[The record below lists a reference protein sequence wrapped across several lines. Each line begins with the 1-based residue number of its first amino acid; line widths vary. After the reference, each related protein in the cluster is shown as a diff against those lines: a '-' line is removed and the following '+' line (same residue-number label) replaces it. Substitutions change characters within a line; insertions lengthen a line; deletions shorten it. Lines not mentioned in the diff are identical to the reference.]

1 MKHVARM
8 LSLLVLGALIAA
20 PASAE
25 LKTPRPSPNATVTQV
40 IGLTDSKITYSRPS
54 VKGRAI
60 WGGLVP
66 YGQPWRTGANEATT
80 VTFSSDVTVQGQKL
94 PAGTY
99 SLYTVP
105 TEGEWTVVL
114 NKGTELPSSDKFK
127 KEDDVVR
134 VQVKPQMVADS
145 QESMSL
151 GFENVKLESADLV
164 LRWEKLR
171 LPVAIGVQTVTPFLA
186 SARTEIA
193 AAKADD
199 WRTPYQ
205 AANTLFT
212 FELEPALAKE
222 WVEKSVKV
230 QENHTN
236 LSLKARMQAKAG
248 DTKLAIATGE
258 KAVKA
263 GKASKEKVD
272 TSATEKLVAEWSAKK

>member
-8 LSLLVLGALIAA
+8 LSLLALGALIAA

-25 LKTPRPSPNATVTQV
+25 LKTPRPSPNATATQV
-40 IGLTDSKITYSRPS
+40 IGITDAKITYSRPS
-54 VKGRAI
+54 VKGRKI

-94 PAGTY
+94 PAGAY

-105 TEGEWTVVL
+105 TEGEWTVVF
-114 NKGTELPSSDKFK
+114 NKGKELPSSDAFK
-127 KEDDVVR
+127 KDDDVVR
-134 VQVKPQMVADS
+134 VQVKPELVGDS
-145 QESMSL
+145 QESLSL

-171 LPVAIGVQTVTPFLA
+171 LPVAIGVETVAPFLA

-236 LSLKARMQAKAG
+236 LSLKARMHAKAG

-263 GKASKEKVD
+263 GKASKDKVD